1 MRRFLILVG
10 LLLLVPPVLSAQ
22 GHSAQGQGK
31 SSVVLKFKIIQQ
43 ATFRHPHPP
52 DGDPGDSFSTTLVLI
67 NIGEQLGK
75 ATGRRVGTMSF
86 AYTLSGACGADSPGC
101 RGTTDIQTVS
111 KLPGGTIAAN
121 GVKVPLGVRPF
132 VVKVISGTGAFKG
145 ASGSVAIAP
154 FFQSTETYT
163 LSVP

>member
-1 MRRFLILVG
+1 VRRLLILVG
-10 LLLLVPPVLSAQ
+10 LILLVPPVLSAQ
-22 GHSAQGQGK
+22 GQRT

-52 DGDPGDSFSTTLVLI
+52 DGDAGDGFSTTLILI
-67 NIGEQLGK
+67 NIGDQFGK
-75 ATGRRVGTMSF
+75 PTGRRVGTMTF

-101 RGTTDIQTVS
+101 RGTTNIQTFS
-111 KLPGGTIAAN
+111 KLPGGTITAD
-121 GVKVPLGVRPF
+121 GTKVPLGVRPF
-132 VVKVISGTGAFKG
+132 VVHVLKGTGTFKG
-145 ASGSVAIAP
+145 ATGSVAIAP